1 MSPRP
6 ELAMMDTRVAA
17 QLSKL
22 PRQGRTHIF
31 VACMPK
37 TASTFVNSVLR
48 RLTGFSA
55 VQLILALDNEQ
66 EIYLPAFMGMDN
78 TDTVTF
84 QHVRATPSNLFLLQS
99 AGIRPIITV
108 RSFFDIVVSLRDMVE
123 NEQDRPFFNVKFP
136 YTREFLKMG
145 HERQLDAIIDLFMPW
160 FFAFYVSWHD
170 ACRYGDF
177 EATWLSYAEFTEDK
191 ARAIS
196 AILRYHKIYRSPRQ
210 IQNAFQASRRP
221 ANRINKGVKGRGSEQ
236 LSEAQKLR
244 LTHMAAY
251 YPWVDFSLVGIDRP
265 TENLQDQ
272 QPRPFKRLLDQVPQ
286 EEPSQGDDSRVA

>member
-6 ELAMMDTRVAA
+6 EFAMMDTRVGAE
-17 QLSKL
+17 LSKL
-22 PRQGRTHIF
+22 PQQGRTHIF

-66 EIYLPAFMGMDN
+66 EIYLPAFMAMDN

-99 AGIRPIITV
+99 AGIRPIIAV
-108 RSFFDIVVSLRDMVE
+108 RSFFDVVVSLRDMVE

-136 YTREFLKMG
+136 YTREFLKMD
-145 HERQLDAIIDLFMPW
+145 RQRQIDAVIDIFMPW
-160 FFAFYVSWHD
+160 FFSFYISWHD
-170 ACRYGDF
+170 ACRYGNFD
-177 EATWLSYAEFTEDK
+177 AVWLTYREFSEDK
-191 ARAIS
+191 CRAIS
-196 AILRYHKIYRSPRQ
+196 AILRYHRIYRSPRQ
-210 IQNAFQASRRP
+210 IQSAFDASRKP
-221 ANRINKGVKGRGSEQ
+221 GNRINKGVRGRGSQQ
-236 LSEAQKLR
+236 LSEAQKQR
-244 LTHMAAY
+244 LIHMADY

-265 TENLQDQ
+265 TENLQEQ
-272 QPRPFKRLLDQVPQ
+272 QPRPFERLFDEVPR
-286 EEPSQGDDSRVA
+286 EEQPDGDDCRVA